1 MGETD
6 GWGAG
11 SIRLSS
17 FMAERRQIRGPSIGV
32 EDQDVNTNQRM
43 PEGVR
48 VTMET
53 FERMISADEGRRTEL
68 VGELSTL
75 VKRQGELAATQD
87 TSWIMEGFIEP
98 RLTELRTVVNRLQ
111 MIRGRLTQLR
121 NEWGTRPVA
130 LSCYEA
136 VGQAS
141 TILCVT
147 A

>member
-1 MGETD
+1 
-6 GWGAG
+6 
-11 SIRLSS
+11 
-17 FMAERRQIRGPSIGV
+17 MAEGRQIRGSSNGV

-87 TSWIMEGFIEP
+87 ASWIMEGFIEP
-98 RLTELRTVVNRLQ
+98 RLMELRTVVNRLQ

-121 NEWGTRPVA
+121 NEWGTRPVS

-141 TILCVT
+141 PILCVT